1 MRRNQHSLSGLLA
14 AFLFVAA
21 MMLPASVWAQSVT
34 PEQPA
39 AGDGTLANPYQI
51 ANAAQLAW
59 FRDWVNGTYTP
70 AAGETATKHASACA
84 KLTADIDMSTVCSE
98 AIGSWE
104 PISRRDLIDAV
115 YEAWS
120 GTFDGDG
127 HTLSNLYVNMTIE
140 GTGMFGMIGNC
151 TIKNMTF
158 SRVNITGTNYYTGI
172 IGYMINGSVTN
183 VTVRDGVISGGF
195 AVGGICGVQ
204 ESSTV
209 SHCTNH
215 AQVTGRLNVG
225 GICGVSEGTIEYC
238 TNYGAVKG
246 TGDNNGSI
254 GGIGGGAQSGG
265 NISHSANY
273 GNVEGNREVGGILGC
288 FYRTAYS
295 LANVM

>member
-195 AVGGICGVQ
+195 AVGGICGV
-204 ESSTV
+204 
-209 SHCTNH
+209 
-215 AQVTGRLNVG
+215 
-225 GICGVSEGTIEYC
+225 SEGTIEYC